1 VLQKEEMMKRIT
13 ALSWLMRR
21 VRNLKPLLYVALC
34 ILLTLLICA
43 LFKYVFIDSCIGQ
56 VCPSKNG
63 DMSGPIFG
71 IGGIFFTAMALLPV
85 FWVDSKLKD
94 AKEEVRREV
103 AEDVRKEVVDLVKAQ
118 LLLFRVHYDSK
129 PGQLLADEG
138 YIQDAVS
145 LCPDIKKQEYPLLGE
160 RFTRTALELNSGAPS
175 SKVGIFPTMPTFSD
189 AQFPSSTL
197 YPSETFYPIDLETS
211 VKKAIFYLEES
222 LTYSEAINRELLF
235 CLACMYGFYP
245 DRYEEMIRYIEKAI
259 HLDDYVKEDFAHYQ
273 ALAML
278 SRSCNRD
285 RYKLERIGTKIG
297 VELPLTEA
305 GFLKALQ
312 AIDYDTAHGH
322 YINGYV
328 IKKTVGLS
336 KNEFYHIKISLVEK
350 NGKDEAAT
358 AISYQ
363 EPTRVHENFFEDK
376 EPPIPLEDLYDR
388 MSKQFYLIALKNK

>member
-1 VLQKEEMMKRIT
+1 MKRIT
-13 ALSWLMRR
+13 ALPWLMRR

-56 VCPSKNG
+56 ACPSKNG

-103 AEDVRKEVVDLVKAQ
+103 TEDVRKEVVDLVKAQ

-160 RFTRTALELNSGAPS
+160 RFARTALELNAGATSPKFDIFQNLPS
-175 SKVGIFPTMPTFSD
+175 FSD
-189 AQFPSSTL
+189 APFPSSTL
-197 YPSETFYPIDLETS
+197 YPSDTFYPIDIETS

-222 LTYSEAINRELLF
+222 LTYPEVIDREFLF
-235 CLACMYGFYP
+235 SLACMYGFYP
-245 DRYEEMIRYIEKAI
+245 HRYEEMIRYMEKAI
-259 HLDDYVKEDFAHYQ
+259 HLDDYVKEDFANNQ

-278 SRSCNRD
+278 ARSCNRD
-285 RYKLERIGTKIG
+285 RYKMERIGSKIG
-297 VELPLTEA
+297 VELPLTKA
-305 GFLKALQ
+305 GFLKAIQ
-312 AIDYDTAHGH
+312 AMDHDTAHGH
-322 YINGYV
+322 YINGYA

-336 KNEFYHIKISLVEK
+336 KSDFYHIKISLVEK
-350 NGKDEAAT
+350 DGKDEAAT
-358 AISYQ
+358 ASRLVGLRTSLRKKSHQLPWKTSMTGSASNSI
-363 EPTRVHENFFEDK
+363 
-376 EPPIPLEDLYDR
+376 
-388 MSKQFYLIALKNK
+388 